1 LIRAAIYCRASK
13 NNYVLASDRER
24 GEAFARE
31 QGLEIVDTVTDIGS
45 RPVLERPGIRR
56 LLGLASSRKIDVIVA
71 DSMFTFSGFRATAN
85 KLEDYLALLDEL
97 QEYDV
102 HVQLLD
108 SG

>member
-1 LIRAAIYCRASK
+1 
-13 NNYVLASDRER
+13 LASDRER

-31 QGLEIVDTVTDIGS
+31 QGLEIVDVITDIGS

-56 LLGLASSRKIDVIVA
+56 LLRLASSREIDVIVA
-71 DSMFTFSGFRATAN
+71 ASMFTLSGFRVNAN

-102 HVQLLD
+102 HVRLLD